1 MNPKLIINLFKL
13 RTNLDRLVDRCHAV
27 GIKTAIV
34 TKVFCADE
42 RICRMISESEADAFA
57 DSRVQNLAAIA
68 ELHSDKPT
76 QLLRIS
82 MQSEVEDVVRYA
94 DISMQSEKETIR
106 LIGGAAKKLGK
117 VHKIILMVD
126 MGDLREGIF
135 NTDEAQIF
143 SAAEAIL
150 AEPALEFH
158 GIGVNLTCY
167 GGIIP
172 DETNLGGLLAIAD
185 KLRKRYSVPLP
196 IVSGGNSS
204 MLTML
209 EENRIPEGI
218 TQLRRKFRP
227 RQQYR
232 KRQARRMAEYRLLYP

>member
-42 RICRMISESEADAFA
+42 RICKMISESDADAFA

-143 SAAEAIL
+143 SAAEAI
-150 AEPALEFH
+150 
-158 GIGVNLTCY
+158 
-167 GGIIP
+167 
-172 DETNLGGLLAIAD
+172 
-185 KLRKRYSVPLP
+185 
-196 IVSGGNSS
+196 
-204 MLTML
+204 
-209 EENRIPEGI
+209 
-218 TQLRRKFRP
+218 
-227 RQQYR
+227 
-232 KRQARRMAEYRLLYP
+232 

>member
-172 DETNLGGLLAIAD
+172 DEKIGRAH
-185 KLRKRYSVPLP
+185 V
-196 IVSGGNSS
+196 
-204 MLTML
+204 
-209 EENRIPEGI
+209 
-218 TQLRRKFRP
+218 
-227 RQQYR
+227 
-232 KRQARRMAEYRLLYP
+232 

>member
-106 LIGGAAKKLGK
+106 LIGGAAKSSAKCIRLFLWSIWATCGRAFSTRMKRRFSPQRKQFLPNPHLNSTESVLTLPATAASFPMKRISADCLQLQTSCAKGILSPSHRLG
-117 VHKIILMVD
+117 
-126 MGDLREGIF
+126 R
-135 NTDEAQIF
+135 
-143 SAAEAIL
+143 
-150 AEPALEFH
+150 
-158 GIGVNLTCY
+158 
-167 GGIIP
+167 
-172 DETNLGGLLAIAD
+172 
-185 KLRKRYSVPLP
+185 
-196 IVSGGNSS
+196 
-204 MLTML
+204 
-209 EENRIPEGI
+209 
-218 TQLRRKFRP
+218 
-227 RQQYR
+227 
-232 KRQARRMAEYRLLYP
+232 

>member
-13 RTNLDRLVDRCHAV
+13 RTNLDRLVDRCHTV

-42 RICRMISESEADAFA
+42 RICKMISESEADAFA

-143 SAAEAIL
+143 SAAEAIPNL
-150 AEPALEFH
+150 HLNSTESVLTLPATAASFPMKQISADCLQLQISCAK
-158 GIGVNLTCY
+158 GILSPFPSSRAV
-167 GGIIP
+167 IP
-172 DETNLGGLLAIAD
+172 QCSQCW
-185 KLRKRYSVPLP
+185 RK
-196 IVSGGNSS
+196 IVSPKALPNFVSAKVSS
-204 MLTML
+204 SAT
-209 EENRIPEGI
+209 IPKAVSPSNG
-218 TQLRRKFRP
+218 
-227 RQQYR
+227 
-232 KRQARRMAEYRLLYP
+232 

>member
-1 MNPKLIINLFKL
+1 
-13 RTNLDRLVDRCHAV
+13 
-27 GIKTAIV
+27 
-34 TKVFCADE
+34 
-42 RICRMISESEADAFA
+42 
-57 DSRVQNLAAIA
+57 
-68 ELHSDKPT
+68 
-76 QLLRIS
+76 

-172 DETNLGGLLAIAD
+172 DETNLG
-185 KLRKRYSVPLP
+185 
-196 IVSGGNSS
+196 
-204 MLTML
+204 
-209 EENRIPEGI
+209 
-218 TQLRRKFRP
+218 
-227 RQQYR
+227 
-232 KRQARRMAEYRLLYP
+232 RQAAQKVFCPPSHRLGR

>member
-42 RICRMISESEADAFA
+42 RICKMISESDADAFA

-117 VHKIILMVD
+117 VHKIIL
-126 MGDLREGIF
+126 
-135 NTDEAQIF
+135 
-143 SAAEAIL
+143 
-150 AEPALEFH
+150 
-158 GIGVNLTCY
+158 IG
-167 GGIIP
+167 
-172 DETNLGGLLAIAD
+172 
-185 KLRKRYSVPLP
+185 PLP
-196 IVSGGNSS
+196 GN
-204 MLTML
+204 LPLRAHRERRIGL
-209 EENRIPEGI
+209 E
-218 TQLRRKFRP
+218 RP
-227 RQQYR
+227 RIR
-232 KRQARRMAEYRLLYP
+232 GTEKRVIHYHTPGRRLLR

>member
-13 RTNLDRLVDRCHAV
+13 RTNLDRLVYRCHAI

-42 RICRMISESEADAFA
+42 RICKMISESDADAFA

-106 LIGGAAKKLGK
+106 LIGSAAKKLGK

-135 NTDEAQIF
+135 NTDEAIELA
-143 SAAEAIL
+143 SPMSEERRYIRTSIL
-150 AEPALEFH
+150 PS
-158 GIGVNLTCY
+158 
-167 GGIIP
+167 
-172 DETNLGGLLAIAD
+172 LLD
-185 KLRKRYSVPLP
+185 V
-196 IVSGGNSS
+196 VSY
-204 MLTML
+204 
-209 EENRIPEGI
+209 NR
-218 TQLRRKFRP
+218 
-227 RQQYR
+227 
-232 KRQARRMAEYRLLYP
+232 ARNIKDINVF